1 MNQFKLYMNQKHP
14 KKQRWLNQFC
24 HFFQRLL
31 THELVAKMEKTRI
44 KPRYYPQLNNKSYHA
59 SFLPGYLG
67 EIEFSE
73 TQIQSHMTVVIR
85 KLSRW
90 QCVCVNL

>member
-31 THELVAKMEKTRI
+31 TQELVDKMEKTRI

-67 EIEFSE
+67 EIESF
-73 TQIQSHMTVVIR
+73 Q
-85 KLSRW
+85 KLRSSPICCCY
-90 QCVCVNL
+90 QKAVQMAVCV